1 MEKKVKQIE
10 FRKDIF
16 KNTVINNDLKKYHD
30 HPLVIKKN
38 ERAIETVRKI
48 KNLEALLR
56 SA

>member
-1 MEKKVKQIE
+1 MEKKVKQIK
-10 FRKDIF
+10 FRRDIF

-30 HPLVIKKN
+30 DPVIIKKT

-48 KNLEALLR
+48 KNLEAILR